1 MIENAIY
8 HEMHQILLQTRENL
22 QFCREKVLKTPEIA
36 IRRMLIDPI
45 EISQ

>member
-36 IRRMLIDPI
+36 IRRLFLELD
-45 EISQ
+45 EIAQ